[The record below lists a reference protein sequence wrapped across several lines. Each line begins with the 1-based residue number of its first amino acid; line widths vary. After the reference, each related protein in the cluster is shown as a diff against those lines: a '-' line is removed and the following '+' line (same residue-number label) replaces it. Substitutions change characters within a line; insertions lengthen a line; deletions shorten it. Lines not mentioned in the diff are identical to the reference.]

1 MAKNKQLN
9 LIAIVKM
16 LNIGFINKHIINL
29 GMGGGGVGGGGG
41 GGFSVL
47 LNYHSLASKFFSL
60 VPSQL
65 FFSTKYR
72 RNRLLRVSFLK
83 L

>member
-29 GMGGGGVGGGGG
+29 GRGGGY
-41 GGFSVL
+41 SVL

-60 VPSQL
+60 VSSQL
-65 FFSTKYR
+65 CFSVKYR
-72 RNRLLRVSFLK
+72 RNRSLRGSFLYK
-83 L
+83 IL

>member
-9 LIAIVKM
+9 LIAVVEM

-29 GMGGGGVGGGGG
+29 GRGGGY
-41 GGFSVL
+41 SVL

-65 FFSTKYR
+65 CFSVKYR
-72 RNRLLRVSFLK
+72 RNRLLRGSFLYK
-83 L
+83 IL

>member
-1 MAKNKQLN
+1 MAKNKQSD

-29 GMGGGGVGGGGG
+29 RIGGAGGY
-41 GGFSVL
+41 SVL
-47 LNYHSLASKFFSL
+47 P
-60 VPSQL
+60 V
-65 FFSTKYR
+65 
-72 RNRLLRVSFLK
+72 LK

>member
-29 GMGGGGVGGGGG
+29 GIGGGGY
-41 GGFSVL
+41 SVL
-47 LNYHSLASKFFSL
+47 LNYHSLASKIFSL

-65 FFSTKYR
+65 FFSIKYR
-72 RNRLLRVSFLK
+72 RNRLLRVSFLE

>member
-16 LNIGFINKHIINL
+16 LNIGFIKQTYYKLRNR
-29 GMGGGGVGGGGG
+29 GWGGGYA
-41 GGFSVL
+41 VL

-60 VPSQL
+60 VSSQL
-65 FFSTKYR
+65 FFTIKYT
-72 RNRLLRVSFLK
+72 RNKLLRVSFLE

>member
-1 MAKNKQLN
+1 MAKTKQLN

-29 GMGGGGVGGGGG
+29 GIGGYL
-41 GGFSVL
+41 VL

-60 VPSQL
+60 APSQL
-65 FFSTKYR
+65 FFSIKYR
-72 RNRLLRVSFLK
+72 RNRLLRVSFS
-83 L
+83 